1 MTGEERMDPLERL
14 LNLVGL
20 LLETPT
26 PLTFEQIRD
35 TLDAYRADNVDS
47 AKRMF
52 ERDKD
57 QLREFGIPLQLVD
70 TDVWG
75 SEQGYVI
82 PKDEYYLPEIAF
94 TPEEL
99 GALLVAAQSGGQN
112 TRAEQAARKL
122 LYGAEGG
129 VLAGLA
135 GGPLASGSD
144 ARSALVIDCAD
155 AAQRRR
161 RVTFEYRTSHGQA
174 GRRTVEAYAMVF
186 RGGHW
191 YLVGHDIDRDD
202 VRAFRLSR
210 FTGDVDDV
218 GAGGDPPDGFRA
230 ADHVQAGPWAAVGEE
245 HAEIAF
251 SPAVAWWAVGS
262 FAGSRATSVDDG
274 GWTVV
279 DVPMAGRDLLASLLL
294 QFGADAVV
302 RAPAEL
308 RAEIVRRLEAVDA

>member
-1 MTGEERMDPLERL
+1 MEPLERL
-14 LNLVGL
+14 LNLVAL
-20 LLETPT
+20 LLETST
-26 PLTFEQIRD
+26 PMTYEQIRD

-75 SEQGYVI
+75 TEQGYII

-94 TPEEL
+94 TPQEL
-99 GALLVAAQSGGQN
+99 GALLVAAQSGGEN
-112 TRAEQAARKL
+112 TRAEHAARKL
-122 LYGAEGG
+122 LYGADGG

-155 AAQRRR
+155 AAQRHR
-161 RVTFEYRTSHGQA
+161 RVRFGYRTSHGQV
-174 GRRTVEAYAMVF
+174 GERVVGAYAMVF

-191 YLVGHDIDRDD
+191 YLVGHDSDRDD

-210 FTGDVDDV
+210 FTSDLVDD
-218 GAGGDPPDGFRA
+218 GEGGDPPDGFRA
-230 ADHVQAGPWAAVGEE
+230 ADHVQAGPWAATAEE

-251 SPAVAWWAVGS
+251 APEVAWWALGS
-262 FAGSRATSVDDG
+262 FAGAHQTGADG
-274 GWTVV
+274 DGWIVA
-279 DVPMAGRDLLASLLL
+279 DVPMAEPGTLASLVL
-294 QFGADAVV
+294 QFGPDAVV
-302 RAPAEL
+302 RSPQAL
-308 RAEIVRRLEAVDA
+308 RDEVLRRLEAVDG

>member
-1 MTGEERMDPLERL
+1 MEPLERL

-26 PLTFEQIRD
+26 PLTFDQIRD
-35 TLDAYRADNVDS
+35 TLDGYRADNVDS

-70 TDVWG
+70 IDAWG
-75 SEQGYVI
+75 TEQGYII
-82 PKDEYYLPEIAF
+82 PKDEYYLPDIAF

-99 GALLVAAQSGGQN
+99 GALLVAAQSGGED

-122 LYGAEGG
+122 LYGADGG

-144 ARSALVIDCAD
+144 ARSALVLDCAD
-155 AAQRRR
+155 SAQRRR
-161 RVTFEYRTSHGQA
+161 RVSFGYRTSQGQE
-174 GRRTVEAYAMVF
+174 GRRVVEAFAMVF

-191 YLVGHDIDRDD
+191 YLVGRDADRDD

-210 FTGDVDDV
+210 FTSDLDDV
-218 GAGGDPPDGFRA
+218 GEGSEPPEGFRA
-230 ADHVQAGPWAAVGEE
+230 ADHVRAGPWAAAAED

-251 SPAVAWWAVGS
+251 SPKVAWWAVAS
-262 FAGSRATSVDDG
+262 FAGAREVGVDE
-274 GWTVV
+274 GWIVA
-279 DVPMAGRDLLASLLL
+279 DVPMADRRLLASLVL
-294 QFGADAVV
+294 QFGPDAVV
-302 RAPAEL
+302 RTPSALRDEVIR
-308 RAEIVRRLEAVDA
+308 RAEALDG